1 MGRPFIL
8 FLFLVTTLVASPWQ
22 DEPDEPLSIPHILSI
37 ATYQDFS
44 LSPDGKRVVV
54 TASLLGTQN
63 VYVISDPDERAE
75 PLAKARGRDR
85 EPDWSEDGRHI
96 VFSSDREE
104 GWHLFVAAPDATEA
118 RQLTQHP
125 GDDRTP
131 RWSPDGK
138 NVAFLSRL
146 PGSETGWDVWTI
158 PYEGGEARQLTRDP
172 MDEQDPQWSPDGKWI
187 AYTFRGGRHV
197 NRRIGIVPA
206 MPTDTAGPRELL
218 PDGWEGDS
226 FSPRWSPGGK
236 QIAFVSDHDG
246 MKTIY
251 FISAQGGEPE
261 PFIQS
266 GYEETEPAW
275 SPDGTEIAHISN
287 REGNL
292 RLTLTPVATRKSR
305 PLTLG
310 SGVHARPV
318 WRRDGKTVVC
328 FYEGPIYPN
337 NIWAFHTQGGRGR
350 MTENLPTDLDVRQ
363 LIHPELVRY
372 TSFDDRTITGYLY
385 LPPEAGADKPA
396 PLIVHPHGGPTSQWK
411 NGWHPFV
418 QFLAQQGYAVFA
430 PNVRGS
436 SGFGLEFEN
445 LNDKE
450 WGKGDL
456 EDLIIGARE
465 LMGRPE
471 IRSDRVGIWG
481 VSYGGFLTLAAI
493 GKYPDFFT
501 CAVEAV
507 GMPDL
512 ERLYR
517 ETNTE
522 GRTYLERE
530 LGPLRG
536 NLTLYRELSP
546 VRNVDRIRIPLLS
559 FHGEDY
565 PLVPLST
572 KVPFLRALQ
581 KPGSHLTELIFKG
594 DTARA
599 TYRFDV
605 YPGSSR
611 GYMEKILE
619 YIRIYL

>member
-1 MGRPFIL
+1 VRRLLIFAL
-8 FLFLVTTLVASPWQ
+8 LVLTLAAATWQ

-54 TASLLGTQN
+54 TASLLGKQN
-63 VYVISDPDERAE
+63 LYVISDPDEPAD

-85 EPDWSEDGRHI
+85 EPDWSADGRAI
-96 VFSSDREE
+96 VFASDREE
-104 GWHLFVAAPDATEA
+104 GWHLFVTTPDGSGT
-118 RQLTQHP
+118 RQLTEHP
-125 GDDRTP
+125 GDDRSP

-138 NVAFLSRL
+138 HVAFLSQR
-146 PGSETGWDVWTI
+146 PENETGWDVWTI
-158 PYEGGEARQLTRDP
+158 PAEGGEGRRLTLDP
-172 MDEQDPQWSPDGKWI
+172 MDEQDPQWSPDGNWI
-187 AYTFRGGRHV
+187 AYTFRAGRHV
-197 NRRIGIVPA
+197 NRRVGIVPA
-206 MPTDTAGPRELL
+206 TPSDTVQPRELL

-226 FSPRWSPGGK
+226 HSPRWSPDGK

-246 MKTIY
+246 MKTVYLTPIE
-251 FISAQGGEPE
+251 GGEPV

-266 GYEETEPAW
+266 GFEETEPAW
-275 SPDGTEIAHISN
+275 SPDGSEMAHITN

-292 RLTLTPVATRKSR
+292 RLTVTTVATRESR

-310 SGVHARPV
+310 SGVRSHPV
-318 WRRDGKTVVC
+318 WSPDGERLVC
-328 FYEGPIYPN
+328 FYEGPAYPK
-337 NIWAFHTQGGRGR
+337 NIWAFGKQGGRSR

-363 LIHPELVRY
+363 LIRPELVRY
-372 TSFDDRTITGYLY
+372 QSFDERTITGYLY
-385 LPPEAGADKPA
+385 LPPESGTEKPA

-436 SGFGLEFEN
+436 TGFGLEFEN
-445 LNDKE
+445 LNDKD

-456 EDLIIGARE
+456 EDLIIGTRE
-465 LMGRPE
+465 LMARPE
-471 IRSDRVGIWG
+471 IRSDRAGIWG

-493 GKYPDFFT
+493 GTYPDFFT
-501 CAVEAV
+501 CAIEAV

-512 ERLYR
+512 EKLYR

-522 GRTYLERE
+522 GQSYLDRE

-546 VRNVDRIRIPLLS
+546 VKNVGRIKIPLLS

-572 KVPFLRALQ
+572 KVPFLRELQ
-581 KPGSHLTELIFKG
+581 KPGFHLMELIFKG

-599 TYRFDV
+599 TYRFDL
-605 YPGSSR
+605 YPGPSR
-611 GYMEKILE
+611 AYMEKILE
-619 YIRIYL
+619 YIGIYL